1 VTEEKLLF
9 KGHVVKPGDFVKA
22 TDAHSG
28 AVTFYRVERVWGHH
42 GTFRVV
48 TETEAGPN
56 PINISVQAEAPR
68 H

>member
-1 VTEEKLLF
+1 MPDEK
-9 KGHVVKPGDFVKA
+9 KA

-48 TETEAGPN
+48 RSRKLGRTQLPFQFN
-56 PINISVQAEAPR
+56 PR
-68 H
+68 RD